1 MFCRKVT
8 IMQTKS
14 KRFGIKCCFVSNI
27 LLSLSRNIY
36 INDMRRISNKLKLSL
51 LLSCI
56 VCLWNCTENID
67 TSARY
72 VFSEETILS
81 YLEKH
86 EAYSSYVDILK
97 QVNISK
103 LSDSKVSQL
112 LSARGVYTVFA
123 PNNKAIQNYLNEL
136 AEEGLISEPSWNGF
150 PNEHKADSI
159 RKVIVY
165 NSIIDGGDETG
176 AFFYTFGFPNDKDEF
191 ILGTL
196 NDKKLSVRKPANQPD
211 SIYINNDCPV
221 SVKERDILAIN
232 GIIHQMEKVIAP
244 KDITAAS
251 YIQEC
256 LDAKK
261 DGFYAC
267 FRVIQACGLL
277 DTLSKIRDEKYE
289 ELYQTGQIEDLVG
302 MTSLGFAEGNTAY
315 APKHRLY
322 GFTIFAEPDDFWRS
336 EGIDPADPDLLQKLT
351 QWILDKHQ
359 YSYDDHFTTDEN
371 YESEDNLLNQWITYH
386 ILPMRIPKGKL
397 VFHVNEYGYSLSR
410 PDNLTIPV
418 EEFYTT
424 IGKRRLFKLYES
436 KQSHGIYINRFPII
450 DNERNGTGE
459 EIGCDADKVGSL
471 VDTESSLAVL
481 NDMTNCNIYP
491 ITAPIS
497 YNDATRDNLMKSRIR
512 FDGMSLFPEAMN
524 NDIRLKK
531 ASEERY
537 KHVYIPNTQRAYNY
551 FENMQQ
557 NRDMNF
563 VYYNAWNDDWCN
575 LQRDEM
581 KAVGRFEVMFK
592 LPPVPRRGTYEVR
605 YKVLANGNRGVAQIY
620 FGSNPDKLPVTG
632 IPMDLTL
639 DCRNELDARLVGWER
654 DSQTDDDV
662 NAEIDKKM
670 RNNGYMKGPKSIDSN
685 DGTERDWNDRENIRH
700 IFVRQTLDPNETY
713 YMRVKS
719 VLDAEMKEFYMDY
732 MEYCPK
738 EVYDNPETPEDIW

>member
-1 MFCRKVT
+1 
-8 IMQTKS
+8 
-14 KRFGIKCCFVSNI
+14 
-27 LLSLSRNIY
+27 
-36 INDMRRISNKLKLSL
+36 MRRISNKLKLSL

-261 DGFYAC
+261 DGFYARC
-267 FRVIQACGLL
+267 RVIQACGLL

-371 YESEDNLLNQWITYH
+371 YESEDNLLYQWTTYH
-386 ILPMRIPKGKL
+386 ILPFRTPADRL
-397 VFHVNEYGYSLSR
+397 VFHRNEFGYDATR
-410 PDNLTIPV
+410 QTFTIPMY
-418 EEFYTT
+418 EIYSTM
-424 IGKRRLFKLYES
+424 GKRRILKIYES
-436 KQSHGIYINRFPII
+436 KESNGIYLNRFPVLEQ
-450 DNERNGTGE
+450 DRREVLHE
-459 EIGCDADKVGSL
+459 LSCDPDKVGCL
-471 VDTESSLAVL
+471 VDRDPEHAVL
-481 NDMTNCNIYP
+481 NDIINCCIYP
-491 ITAPIS
+491 IDAPLS
-497 YNDATRDNLMKSRIR
+497 YNDKVRDNLAKQRLR
-512 FDGMSLFPEAMN
+512 FDGMALFPEAMN
-524 NDIRLKK
+524 NDIRLKQSGDEK
-531 ASEERY
+531 NQD
-537 KHVYIPNTQRAYNY
+537 VYIPATWIYNY
-551 FENMQQ
+551 FENMQ
-557 NRDMNF
+557 MNNQTLF
-563 VYYNAWNDDWCN
+563 VYLNAYNYQWCN
-575 LQRDEM
+575 LHSDEM
-581 KAVGRFEVMFK
+581 KAKGRFEITFK
-592 LPPVPRRGTYEVR
+592 LPPVPRRGTYELR
-605 YKVLANGNRGVAQIY
+605 YKVLPNGDRGIQQFY
-620 FGSNPDKLPVTG
+620 FGPNPKQMPAAG
-632 IPMDLTL
+632 IPVDLT
-639 DCRNELDARLVGWER
+639 RPIGSMNVGYEA
-654 DSQTDDDV
+654 DGKDDDYNIEV
-662 NAEIDKKM
+662 DKRL
-670 RNNGYMKGPKSIDSN
+670 RNNGVMKGAKSVTADGSSGDIERNRSSN
-685 DGTERDWNDRENIRH
+685 LRYIIT
-700 IFVRQTLDPNETY
+700 RQTLDPNETY

-719 VLDAEMKEFYMDY
+719 VLDSEQKEFYMDY
-732 MEYCPK
+732 MEWCPK
-738 EVYDNPETPEDIW
+738 EVYDNPERPEDIW